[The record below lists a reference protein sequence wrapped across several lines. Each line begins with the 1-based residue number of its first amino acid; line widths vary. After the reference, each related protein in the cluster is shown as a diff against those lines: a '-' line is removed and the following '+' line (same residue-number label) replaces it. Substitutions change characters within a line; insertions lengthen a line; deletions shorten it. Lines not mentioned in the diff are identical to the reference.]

1 MKIQELLQEEEVDSK
16 EFKFS
21 VRKAAKEVIKKAIQR
36 SGPRWQLD
44 QRGLDIGLQYLGDD
58 PDETQKIIDNL
69 IFKLLQLFKTKYQ
82 IRPKKKE
89 RSLPGGLKQVVYT
102 VSPKVEFFHK
112 KDFGI
117 NPKISDFGLLI
128 SR

>member
-1 MKIQELLQEEEVDSK
+1 MKIQELLSEQEVDSK
-16 EFKFS
+16 EFKSS
-21 VRKAAKEVIKKAIQR
+21 VRKDAKEVIKKAIKS

-44 QRGLDIGLQYLGDD
+44 QRGDIGLQYLGDD
-58 PDETQKIIDNL
+58 PDEARKVIDNL
-69 IFKLLQLFKTKYQ
+69 VFKLIQLFKTKYQ
-82 IRPKKKE
+82 IRPKKSE

-112 KDFGI
+112 KEIGR
-117 NPKISDFGLLI
+117 NPKISEFGLLI